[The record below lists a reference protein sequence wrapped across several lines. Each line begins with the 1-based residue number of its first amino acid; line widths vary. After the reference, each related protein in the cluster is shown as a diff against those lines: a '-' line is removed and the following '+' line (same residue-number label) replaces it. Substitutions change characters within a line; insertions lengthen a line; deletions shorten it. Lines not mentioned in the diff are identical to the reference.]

1 MNGQRLASLK
11 GVSADPINAAGI
23 ARVIGSRFDG
33 NRDKALTGPEA
44 WAFLREVMIRLEA
57 AGLGRSGLTE
67 PGRARGAE
75 DVGGVRIGRLPFLF
89 RGPERP
95 SAGEPTRS
103 APHETRDALRHMTDF
118 LTLRSADGRTL
129 YTQLYAGYSASDRA
143 AVRDA
148 LRARGYTHIYLYVVN
163 EGDLGGAHFDGYRD
177 ARGFRDLLAELVD
190 DGLAPVVW
198 LAPDDAPTFHKT
210 SERALPGLWDSFIPA
225 IDDLVSSYVVG
236 LEMDEY
242 WSPAVQNRLGEH
254 LDGLTDR
261 PLFVHF
267 GAGQWEG
274 AKRPWVDGLIY
285 QYGFRL
291 TEQQIVE
298 RTRQLVARLHALGK
312 TFIAGEYAYRVSEAH
327 ARRLGAAALRAG
339 ADGAGNGA

>member
-1 MNGQRLASLK
+1 M
-11 GVSADPINAAGI
+11 
-23 ARVIGSRFDG
+23 
-33 NRDKALTGPEA
+33 
-44 WAFLREVMIRLEA
+44 
-57 AGLGRSGLTE
+57 
-67 PGRARGAE
+67 
-75 DVGGVRIGRLPFLF
+75 
-89 RGPERP
+89 
-95 SAGEPTRS
+95 
-103 APHETRDALRHMTDF
+103 
-118 LTLRSADGRTL
+118 
-129 YTQLYAGYSASDRA
+129 
-143 AVRDA
+143 
-148 LRARGYTHIYLYVVN
+148 
-163 EGDLGGAHFDGYRD
+163 
-177 ARGFRDLLAELVD
+177 
-190 DGLAPVVW
+190 
-198 LAPDDAPTFHKT
+198 APDDAPTFHKT

>member
-163 EGDLGGAHFDGYRD
+163 
-177 ARGFRDLLAELVD
+177 RG
-190 DGLAPVVW
+190 
-198 LAPDDAPTFHKT
+198 
-210 SERALPGLWDSFIPA
+210 
-225 IDDLVSSYVVG
+225 
-236 LEMDEY
+236 
-242 WSPAVQNRLGEH
+242 
-254 LDGLTDR
+254 
-261 PLFVHF
+261 
-267 GAGQWEG
+267 
-274 AKRPWVDGLIY
+274 
-285 QYGFRL
+285 
-291 TEQQIVE
+291 
-298 RTRQLVARLHALGK
+298 
-312 TFIAGEYAYRVSEAH
+312 
-327 ARRLGAAALRAG
+327 
-339 ADGAGNGA
+339 